1 VRVSRGLTSEEW
13 GKYTL
18 SIVVVGSGVAAL
30 YVAQLRNFLLF
41 HSVVEMFSILV
52 AFGVFLVTWNAREEL
67 EHSFVV
73 ILGISYLFVGSMD
86 LLHTLAYTGM
96 GVFPTAG
103 ANLPTQLWIF
113 SRSIEGLS
121 LLGAGAVGLAVDE
134 RGIVDREWN
143 ERTLLTLVS
152 GYALVV
158 AVGLGSIFVFD
169 QFPRAYVPGRGL
181 TRFKLVSEYVIVG
194 LFAAGLGFLYRQ
206 RETFD
211 TRVFQLLA
219 VSLLLTMVS
228 ELAFTFYVDVY
239 GLSNAV
245 GHLFKL
251 GSFYLIYLA
260 VVKTGIKEPQKALYR
275 TLAQREARAR
285 KFKKAADHSGH
296 AILIT
301 DRDGTIQY
309 VNDTWE
315 KMTGYSAA
323 EAIGEN
329 PRVLKSGEH
338 DEGFYEEMWSTI
350 LSGEVWEGEIVNER
364 KSGDQFVVRQ
374 TAAPILGDEGEIQW
388 IVAIYDEITEQKAY
402 ERRLESDLHTSV
414 RQLEVLAR
422 VLRHDIRN
430 KLSVVLGNAKTVRTE
445 TTDEEIAAM
454 ATQIEDAS
462 QQLLVQADK
471 QRSIVRLL
479 LEPSTEV
486 PLSLADLVTEV
497 VERLRETHP
506 QAAITV
512 DVPSELTVTAIPELR
527 QAIEEVVE
535 NAIVHADRRP
545 EITIDAQARDGT
557 VELRI
562 EDNGP
567 GIPSTERQV
576 IGEETE
582 IDALRHSNGMGLWL
596 VDRIVVEA
604 GGTVRFAD
612 ADHRGSVVTLV
623 VPRDRLDDGRD
634 SRTSEP
640 RPGVD

>member
-1 VRVSRGLTSEEW
+1 M
-13 GKYTL
+13 
-18 SIVVVGSGVAAL
+18 L
-30 YVAQLRNFLLF
+30 YVVQLRNFLLF
-41 HSVVEMFSILV
+41 HSVVEMFSIVV
-52 AFGVFLVTWNAREEL
+52 ASGVFLVTWNAREEL
-67 EHSFVV
+67 KHPFVV
-73 ILGISYLFVGSMD
+73 VLGISYLFVGGVD
-86 LLHTLAYTGM
+86 LLHTLAYKGM

-103 ANLPTQLWIF
+103 ANLPTQLWLF
-113 SRSIEGLS
+113 GRSLEGLS
-121 LLGAGAVGLAVDE
+121 LLGAGAVGFAVSE
-134 RGIVDREWN
+134 RGITDREWN
-143 ERTLLTLVS
+143 DRELLTLVS

-169 QFPRAYVPGRGL
+169 QFPRAYVPGSGL

-194 LFAAGLGFLYRQ
+194 LFAAGLVFLYGQ

-211 TRVFQLLA
+211 RHVFQLLA

-275 TLAQREARAR
+275 TLARREARAR
-285 KFKKAADHSGH
+285 KFKKAADYSGH

-315 KMTGYSAA
+315 DVTGYSAA
-323 EAIGEN
+323 EVIGEN
-329 PRVLKSGEH
+329 PHVLKSGEH
-338 DEGFYEEMWSTI
+338 DEAFYEEMWSTI
-350 LSGEVWEGEIVNER
+350 LAGEVWEGEIVNER
-364 KSGDQFVVRQ
+364 KNGDQFVIHQ
-374 TAAPILGDEGEIQW
+374 TTAPILGDEGEIQW
-388 IVAIYDEITEQKAY
+388 FVAIHDEITEQKAY

-430 KLSVVLGNAKTVRTE
+430 KLGVVQGNAETVRSE
-445 TTDEEIAAM
+445 TTDDEIAAM
-454 ATQIEDAS
+454 ATRIEDAS
-462 QQLLVQADK
+462 QQLLARADK

-479 LEPSTEV
+479 VEPSTEV
-486 PLSLADLVTEV
+486 PLSLSDSVTDV
-497 VERLRETHP
+497 VERLKGTYPE
-506 QAAITV
+506 AAITV
-512 DVPSELTVTAIPELR
+512 DVPSGLTVTTIPELR
-527 QAIEEVVE
+527 RAIEEVVE

-545 EITIDAQARDGT
+545 EITVDARTKDGA

-562 EDNGP
+562 EDDGP
-567 GIPSTERQV
+567 GIPAAERQV
-576 IGEETE
+576 IGERTE

-596 VDRIVVEA
+596 VDHIVAEA

-612 ADHRGSVVTLV
+612 ADPRGSVVTLV
-623 VPRDRLDDGRD
+623 VPRSRRCDGRD
-634 SRTSEP
+634 SRTREP
-640 RPGVD
+640 RPDVD